1 LRSEFPIEHEYII
14 AQRRDQCL
22 ASCVP
27 RVPAP
32 ALAPFGKDF
41 GITEPQLNI
50 LRLLVSNPNAI
61 AQTVADVRGMT
72 RRNVEN
78 HISRLKK
85 IGLLEREGGR
95 KNGRWIVR
103 RPE

>member
-1 LRSEFPIEHEYII
+1 VTEVLEKQIETVS
-14 AQRRDQCL
+14 DFGKD
-22 ASCVP
+22 
-27 RVPAP
+27 
-32 ALAPFGKDF
+32 FGKDF

-50 LRLLVSNPNAI
+50 LRLLAANPNAV
-61 AQTVADVRGMT
+61 AQTAADALGMT

-103 RPE
+103 QPE